1 MQFWCELRNTVF
13 LEMNC
18 CCGKSINRLDQE
30 GQVSHLGSKKRN
42 CGCPLRHHTF
52 EFEKRKQ
59 KLRGDCVH
67 PGVWCGHAFT
77 SLFWSKWTVQ
87 KQMASWFREL
97 HSQKQQKLSER
108 RSRPTSSSHLD
119 TDVHSFPAP
128 NPSLLPRE
136 ARRCRSHFILSSL
149 SRELTVISDS

>member
-30 GQVSHLGSKKRN
+30 GQVSHPGSKKRN

-67 PGVWCGHAFT
+67 PGGRCGHAFT
-77 SLFWSKWTVQ
+77 SLFWSKWIVQ

-97 HSQKQQKLSER
+97 HSQKQQKLSEG
-108 RSRPTSSSHLD
+108 RSRPTSSSHLIQ
-119 TDVHSFPAP
+119 TCIPFLPPTHPY
-128 NPSLLPRE
+128 SLEKRE
-136 ARRCRSHFILSSL
+136 DAGLTSSCLLSLGSSL
-149 SRELTVISDS
+149 